1 MRSLA
6 DLRPRHDAAEGPATA
21 TRLARRAGPY
31 FDGLAITTGTTVNTT
46 KILRHINAMRCL
58 RLLRTSGSVSRAD
71 LARLLG
77 LNRSTTGYAIAE
89 LLDVGLVVELE
100 EQAPDGRK
108 GRPGVRVALS
118 PSGAYAIGIDVGT
131 REISGVLIDLQMGI
145 VAQLTTSSGPAFR
158 NPEAVLPKLVGMA
171 QKLPKKAGV
180 DTSKILG
187 IGISIPGLVDHD
199 GKVINAPFL
208 EWSDFDL
215 EQRLQLVLPSEWRI
229 EVRND
234 ADCFAAAECAVA
246 SPSDLDNF
254 MVLLLAEGIGSALV
268 SKGVVMQGA
277 HGHAGEVGH
286 TLVRTS
292 GDSVTLERVVG
303 AFAFSEFF
311 AADCPVSEGVAALI
325 QRQKEPGVK
334 AALKQWAANL
344 GLCLVNSIHVLDP
357 GRIVL
362 GGALAQL
369 YPLVADLVAA
379 FLARHLLH
387 GVCAP
392 PIQVTRFGKD
402 GAAIGAAA
410 VVRESVFDL
419 PRLEP

>member
-1 MRSLA
+1 M
-6 DLRPRHDAAEGPATA
+6 
-21 TRLARRAGPY
+21 
-31 FDGLAITTGTTVNTT
+31 NTT

-71 LARLLG
+71 LARQLG

-89 LLDVGLVVELE
+89 LLDAGLVVELE
-100 EQAPDGRK
+100 EQTSDGRK

-118 PSGAYAIGIDVGT
+118 PSGAYCIGIDVGT
-131 REISGVLIDLQMGI
+131 REISGALVDLQMGI
-145 VAQLTTSSGPAFR
+145 VAQATTSSGADFR
-158 NPEAVLPKLVGMA
+158 DPEAVLPKLIRLA
-171 QKLPKKAGV
+171 QKLLRQAGV
-180 DTSKILG
+180 DPSKILG

-199 GKVINAPFL
+199 GRVINAPFL
-208 EWSDFDL
+208 EWNDFDL
-215 EQRLQLVLPSEWRI
+215 ERRLRVALHPEWRI

-246 SPSDLDNF
+246 SPGDLDNF
-254 MVLLLAEGIGSALV
+254 LVVLLAEGIGSALV
-268 SKGVVMQGA
+268 SGGAVMQGA

-292 GDSVTLERVVG
+292 GDSVTLERVAG
-303 AFAFSEFF
+303 AFAFTEFF
-311 AADCPVSEGVAALI
+311 ASDRPISEGVAALI
-325 QRQKEPGVK
+325 RRQKEPGVA
-334 AALKQWAANL
+334 AALEQWAANL
-344 GLCLVNSIHVLDP
+344 GLGLVNSIHVLDP
-357 GRIVL
+357 GRVVL

-369 YPLVADLVAA
+369 YPLVADQVAA
-379 FLARHLLH
+379 FLDRHLLP

-392 PIQVTRFGKD
+392 AIQVTRFGKD

-410 VVRESVFDL
+410 VVRESVFEL